1 MTTTASLVENR
12 ADLTRTPPRSPR
24 VRLGG
29 FVHLP
34 RLIDKAKAAAAGTL
48 GVYTY
53 GAESLLDQQFFDL
66 TGISPEAF
74 LEKASDDSGDWA
86 ILEWVRANS
95 RQLLQAFQI
104 QAWSH
109 WLETLP
115 GLSPEARAW
124 FAEYSQS
131 LEPVRP
137 DVSTLFEYLDL
148 DDYLSFGGK
157 A

>member
-1 MTTTASLVENR
+1 MNTSRKFNIGN
-12 ADLTRTPPRSPR
+12 DLTQVPPRSAR

-34 RLIDKAKAAAAGTL
+34 RLIDKARATLAGKL
-48 GVYTY
+48 GVYVY
-53 GAESLLDQQFFDL
+53 GSESLLDQQFFDL

-74 LEKASDDSGDWA
+74 LDKVRDGSGDWA
-86 ILEWVRANS
+86 ILQWVQANS
-95 RQLLQAFQI
+95 HRPLQAFQI
-104 QAWSH
+104 QAWSQ

-124 FAEYSQS
+124 FAEFSQS
-131 LEPVRP
+131 LEPARP

-148 DDYLSFGGK
+148 DDFVRFGGH

>member
-1 MTTTASLVENR
+1 MNTSSNARVEV
-12 ADLTRTPPRSPR
+12 DLTQAPPRSPR

-34 RLIDKAKAAAAGTL
+34 RLIDKARAAIAGKL
-48 GVYTY
+48 GVYVY
-53 GAESLLDQQFFDL
+53 GSESLLDQQFFDL

-74 LEKASDDSGDWA
+74 LDKVRENAGDWA
-86 ILEWVRANS
+86 ILQWVQANTH
-95 RQLLQAFQI
+95 RPMQAFQI
-104 QAWSH
+104 QAWSQ

-124 FAEYSQS
+124 FAEFSQS
-131 LEPVRP
+131 LDPARP

-148 DDYLSFGGK
+148 DDFVRFGGQ